1 MKKVIPIVGI
11 VLMVAGL
18 TELLDLTFYLMNQ
31 SDTFVFNLGLVSL
44 ACIFIAFGFL
54 GMHTFKYLSTF
65 KEKEVEEVKQDKK
78 E

>member
-1 MKKVIPIVGI
+1 MKKVVPIVGI

-31 SDTFVFNLGLVSL
+31 SDTFVFNLGLISL

-54 GMHTFKYLSTF
+54 GMYTYKYLSTF
-65 KEKEVEEVKQDKK
+65 KEEEKEEIEQNKNN
-78 E
+78 

>member
-1 MKKVIPIVGI
+1 MKKVVPIVGI

-54 GMHTFKYLSTF
+54 GMYTYKYLSTF
-65 KEKEVEEVKQDKK
+65 KEEEKK
-78 E
+78 EIEQNKNN

>member
-1 MKKVIPIVGI
+1 MKKVVPIVGI

-31 SDTFVFNLGLVSL
+31 SDTFIFNLGLVSL

-54 GMHTFKYLSTF
+54 GMYTYKYLSTF
-65 KEKEVEEVKQDKK
+65 KEEEKEEIEQNKNN
-78 E
+78 

>member
-1 MKKVIPIVGI
+1 MKKVIPLVGI

-31 SDTFVFNLGLVSL
+31 SDTFVFNLGLVTL

-54 GMHTFKYLSTF
+54 GVHTYKYLSTF
-65 KEKEVEEVKQDKK
+65 KEEDKEEINQTKNN
-78 E
+78 